1 MEVVTV
7 AIEAKMSFM
16 GQLEKH
22 LGDKVLFS
30 EMSGIMSA
38 VADVLQGFEMQE
50 ISFRNEEPD
59 DLLGCYI
66 SALKIQGRSQKT
78 LDRYQYVI
86 TKMVEFTGVQTRQV
100 TVYHLRE
107 YLAKEKNRGICDTT
121 LENERQIFCGY
132 FNWLQRESL
141 INRNPT
147 ANLGAIKCAKKKKLA
162 YSETDLDKLHQVA
175 CHETRDRAII
185 SFLES
190 TGCRISEA
198 LELNR
203 DDVDLERQK
212 CIVHGKGNKERTV
225 YLNDVT
231 TMVLKQY
238 LEERKDQNEALF
250 VSLRGDHERLQ
261 PGGVRIMLKRIGKK
275 AGVENVHPRG

>member
-1 MEVVTV
+1 
-7 AIEAKMSFM
+7 
-16 GQLEKH
+16 
-22 LGDKVLFS
+22 
-30 EMSGIMSA
+30 
-38 VADVLQGFEMQE
+38 
-50 ISFRNEEPD
+50 
-59 DLLGCYI
+59 
-66 SALKIQGRSQKT
+66 
-78 LDRYQYVI
+78 
-86 TKMVEFTGVQTRQV
+86 MVEFTGVQTRQV

-275 AGVENVHPRG
+275 AGVENVHPHRFRRTLATNISRHGMPIQEVATILGHEKLDTTMKYVSLNDNDVHSDFRRFAS